1 MSATGCSVHMHRQI
15 SMETNR
21 LALVAQCNNRPV
33 DGRLTLS
40 TIPKRHNLDQIIP
53 FHHTSLYFNETAF
66 PLLTYTTQ
74 RLSLVDTFPVL
85 ETVCFYKGWP
95 HVSSPLTVGR
105 CDASQ
110 RMRHCFGWQNI
121 RHIFADLGE
130 NGA

>member
-1 MSATGCSVHMHRQI
+1 
-15 SMETNR
+15 METVPAVCITTTR
-21 LALVAQCNNRPV
+21 LAVVAQYNNRPV

-40 TIPKRHNLDQIIP
+40 TVPKRHILDQIIP

-85 ETVCFYKGWP
+85 ETVYFYKGWP

-105 CDASQ
+105 YDTNQ
-110 RMRHCFGWQNI
+110 RMRQCFSWQNR
-121 RHIFADLGE
+121 RHILADLAE
-130 NGA
+130 NGV